1 MNILFVGS
9 LGVLSLTLLEQLY
22 NSKHT
27 VCAVATNDVSN
38 NEFSAIQ
45 AGSLQAFTFDNSIS
59 LINLNDSIS
68 GVIAQVETII
78 PDVILVSC
86 YTRLLSQS
94 ISSLS

>member
-38 NEFSAIQ
+38 NEFSAI
-45 AGSLQAFTFDNSIS
+45 
-59 LINLNDSIS
+59 
-68 GVIAQVETII
+68 
-78 PDVILVSC
+78 
-86 YTRLLSQS
+86 
-94 ISSLS
+94 